1 MDSRQGWM
9 KTWGAAVSAAALVV
23 VSGCCSLDKPAAAPV
38 AKAAP
43 AAKAAPVFAPS
54 TGCPVVG
61 RDGANIVT
69 RQAIPTGAEASSVML
84 LEKSAPAE
92 VAVGQEFAYTIKA
105 TNLTPC
111 ELDEVVITDTIPQ
124 GIAYKSSTPNG
135 VQAGNVMTWDLGS
148 IPGRGS
154 KTITLKAAA
163 TGTGEYTNC
172 VRASYKEKLCLT
184 IKAVEPKL
192 TLDKVA
198 PAEVMVC
205 DIIPIKLTVKN
216 PGTGPATGVV
226 VTDTLPAGLKTADG
240 KTEVRFDVG
249 TLNAGESKEFT
260 LNAMAAKTG
269 SYVNKAVAT
278 ANAGLTD
285 DATATTVV
293 KQPVLTIAKTATEM
307 VYEGRPVT
315 YSVTVTNKGDAVAAN
330 TVVTDTLPAGVQ
342 FVSATDNGAVVGN
355 VITWNVGNLAPAASK
370 TFGITGK
377 AVAQGRH
384 CNKAEAKA
392 TCAEPVAATA
402 CTEIKGVAA
411 LLLEVIDV
419 ADPIEVNGQETY
431 VITVTNQG
439 TAVDTNIK
447 IVATLEDTQ
456 SYVSSSGAT
465 VGTASGKTVT
475 FAALPA
481 LAPKA
486 KAEWRVVVKAV
497 KAGDIR
503 FAVQLDSDV
512 LDRPV
517 NETESTHQY

>member
-1 MDSRQGWM
+1 M

-23 VSGCCSLDKPAAAPV
+23 LAGCCSLDKPAAPPPAPV

-43 AAKAAPVFAPS
+43 PPMPS

-61 RDGANIVT
+61 RDGDNVIT
-69 RQAIPTGAEASSVML
+69 RQAIPTGSEASSVLL

-111 ELDEVVITDTIPQ
+111 ELDEVVVTDTIPQ
-124 GIAYKSSTPNG
+124 GIEYKGSTPNG

-148 IPGRGS
+148 IPGKSS

-163 TGTGEYTNC
+163 TGTGEFTNC
-172 VRASYKEKLCLT
+172 VRATYKEKLCLT
-184 IKAVEPKL
+184 IKAVQPKL

-198 PAEVMVC
+198 PAEVLVC

-226 VTDTLPAGLKTADG
+226 VTDALPAGLKTVDG
-240 KTEVRFDVG
+240 KTEVKFDVG
-249 TLNAGESKEFT
+249 TLNPGDSKEFT
-260 LNAMAAKTG
+260 INAQATKPGA
-269 SYVNKAVAT
+269 YANKAVAT
-278 ANAGLTD
+278 ANGGLTD
-285 DATATTVV
+285 DANATTVV

-307 VYEGRPVT
+307 AYEGRPVN
-315 YSVTVTNKGDAVAAN
+315 YSITVGNKGDAVAAN
-330 TVVTDTLPAGVQ
+330 TVVTDALPAGVT
-342 FVSATDNGAVVGN
+342 FVSATDGGAFAAGAV
-355 VITWNVGNLAPAASK
+355 TWNLGNLAPNASK
-370 TFGITGK
+370 TLGITAK
-377 AVAQGRH
+377 AAAQGRQ
-384 CNKAEAKA
+384 CNKVEAKS
-392 TCAEPVAATA
+392 TCAQPVDATA
-402 CTEIKGVAA
+402 CTEVKGVPA
-411 LLLEVIDV
+411 LLLEVIDIS
-419 ADPIEVNGQETY
+419 DPIEVNGQETY

-447 IVATLEDTQ
+447 IGCTMEDTQ

-465 VGTASGKTVT
+465 TGTAAGKAVT
-475 FAALPA
+475 FAPLAS

-486 KAEWRVVVKAV
+486 KAEWRVVVKAL

-512 LDRPV
+512 LTRPV